1 MATIQEAEDNAKY
14 VASWAAHAAGD
25 HEAVKAIQ
33 SPSVRSNPGAAQR
46 CFEAVAKYVPDS
58 PQAAWLAAA
67 AKAGPTKAN
76 PAPVYI
82 PTPAPAAAASK
93 PVSTYTPAPVVVAA
107 PAATRVRAALTAE
120 DATAITTKAN
130 ALGLGALGAKLV
142 ARGVS
147 YADAVELLTTA
158 AGVGGGAVA
167 HAPAAR
173 AGGHAGAV
181 AHTPTPTAG
190 GGGEVNVQAVQAARA
205 FAAARGMGRGSRA

>member
-67 AKAGPTKAN
+67 GKAATTKAK

-82 PTPAPAAAASK
+82 PTPAPVAAASK
-93 PVSTYTPAPVVVAA
+93 PASTYTPSPVVAA
-107 PAATRVRAALTAE
+107 VPVATRVRAALSAD
-120 DATAITTKAN
+120 DAIAITTQAA
-130 ALGLGALGAKLV
+130 ALGLGAMGAKLV
-142 ARGVS
+142 AQGVGL
-147 YADAVELLTTA
+147 ADALDLLAA
-158 AGVGGGAVA
+158 AGRVGGGAVA
-167 HAPAAR
+167 HAPAG
-173 AGGHAGAV
+173 AGAHAGA
-181 AHTPTPTAG
+181 AAAAAG
-190 GGGEVNVQAVQAARA
+190 AGAGAAGVNVQAVQAARA
-205 FAAARGMGRGSRA
+205 FATSRGMGRARA